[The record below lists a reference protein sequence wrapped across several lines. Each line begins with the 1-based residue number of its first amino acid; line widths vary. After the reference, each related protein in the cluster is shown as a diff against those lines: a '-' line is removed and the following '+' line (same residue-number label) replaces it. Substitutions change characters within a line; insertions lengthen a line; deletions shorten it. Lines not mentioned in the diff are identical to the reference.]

1 MKSTLLYVDDEEKN
15 LTSFRAVFRKD
26 YEILLAKSAEEG
38 YNVLKENNV
47 QIVVSDQRMPNETGV
62 EFLEKISS
70 EYPDVIR
77 IILTG
82 YSDYDAILDSINKA
96 KVYKFVPKPWKKE
109 EFKDLLDKAFELYN
123 LRLHNHILSRNILEI
138 NQELDRFIYSAAHD
152 LRAPILTLKGLN
164 NLSKE
169 ETDLKALN
177 EMFKMK
183 DKTLSKLE
191 QFIGE
196 INQYSRNIR
205 SNVEFEKV
213 CLKEIVNTCIN
224 DLENEEG
231 FNRAIFHLNIEETS
245 FLFSD
250 KSRVYYIF
258 QNILSNSVKFYN
270 PEIETNDIDINITIT
285 PISAQII
292 IQDSGIGIEQEIINN
307 VFDMFFK
314 GINQNAGSGLGLFI
328 TKQSVKRLKGIINLE
343 SEINKG
349 TKISI
354 TLPNNIQSNN

>member
-1 MKSTLLYVDDEEKN
+1 
-15 LTSFRAVFRKD
+15 
-26 YEILLAKSAEEG
+26 
-38 YNVLKENNV
+38 
-47 QIVVSDQRMPNETGV
+47 
-62 EFLEKISS
+62 
-70 EYPDVIR
+70 
-77 IILTG
+77 
-82 YSDYDAILDSINKA
+82 
-96 KVYKFVPKPWKKE
+96 
-109 EFKDLLDKAFELYN
+109 
-123 LRLHNHILSRNILEI
+123 
-138 NQELDRFIYSAAHD
+138 
-152 LRAPILTLKGLN
+152 
-164 NLSKE
+164 
-169 ETDLKALN
+169 
-177 EMFKMK
+177 MFKMK